1 MLYRNFL
8 GFFLKAK
15 LVLSLSIFGV
25 WFGKPDWGLLVICI
39 HRYRVICHQV
49 IRLRRNQIV
58 NLFSRSSSRVIQKV
72 HAHSGNIQF
81 NLFSDL
87 CLLQAKGSLLVNWGR
102 LGSWNDIDQRLLF
115 FTRTTLL
122 VVL

>member
-1 MLYRNFL
+1 MLDRNFL
-8 GFFLKAK
+8 GFFLEAK
-15 LVLSLSIFGV
+15 LVLNLTIFSV
-25 WFGKPDWGLLVICI
+25 CFGKPNRGLLVICI
-39 HRYRVICHQV
+39 HRYRVISHQV
-49 IRLRRNQIV
+49 IRLRCNQIV

-87 CLLQAKGSLLVNWGR
+87 CLLQAKGSLFVNWSR
-102 LGSWNDIDQRLLF
+102 LGSWNDIDQRLF
-115 FTRTTLL
+115 FTRTSLL